1 MKSIQFNQFGNPEE
15 VLKSVETNIPEIQAD
30 ELQVKMLLRP
40 INPYELFIVRG
51 VYPSFKP
58 ALPSSAGFEGVGI
71 VEKIGEKIISLKPGQ
86 RVIALGVYG
95 TWQEFIK
102 GNVAQF
108 VPVPDGVSDESAAL
122 IGNPMTCY
130 IVLKEVFN
138 VQPNEWVLD
147 TAATSNVGGTFIQYA
162 NALGFN
168 LISVVR
174 NDNQV
179 EELRRAGAKHII
191 NTDKE
196 DLSEYVK
203 TLTSGEGVNYVV
215 DTLGGEI
222 GSKAIS
228 TLKTGGHALSFGRL
242 SGNSLTLDPAL
253 LIGKQITLQGFSSLN
268 WFLSASIEKRVS
280 ILTAVF
286 ELLKDKKIIPPVAD
300 IYTLEEI
307 AKAVSHAVESNR
319 KGKVLLR

>member
-15 VLKSVETNIPEIQAD
+15 VLKIVETNIPEIQAD

-40 INPYELFIVRG
+40 INPYELYIVSG

-58 ALPSSAGFEGVGI
+58 PLPSSAGFEGVGV
-71 VEKIGEKIISLKPGQ
+71 VEKIGEKVTGLKTGQ

-95 TWQEFIK
+95 TWQEYVK
-102 GNVAQF
+102 GNAAQF

-162 NALGFN
+162 NAFGFN

-179 EELRRAGAKHII
+179 EALRKAGAKHII
-191 NTDKE
+191 NTEKE
-196 DLSEYVK
+196 DLSESVNA
-203 TLTSGEGVNYVV
+203 LTSGEGVNYVV

-228 TLKTGGHALSFGRL
+228 TLKTRGHVLSFGRL

-286 ELLKDKKIIPPVAD
+286 GLLNDKKIVPPVAH

-307 AKAVSHAVESNR
+307 SKAVNHAVESNT

>member
-71 VEKIGEKIISLKPGQ
+71 VEKIGKKITSLKPGQ

>member
-1 MKSIQFNQFGNPEE
+1 MKSVQFNQFGNPEE
-15 VLKSVETNIPEIQAD
+15 VLKIVETNIPEVQDD
-30 ELQVKMLLRP
+30 EVQVKMFLRP
-40 INPYELFIVRG
+40 INPYELYIVRG

-58 ALPSSAGFEGVGI
+58 SLPSSAGFEGVGI
-71 VEKIGEKIISLKPGQ
+71 VEKVGEKITNLKPGQ

-95 TWQEFIK
+95 TWQEYIK
-102 GNVAQF
+102 GNAAQF
-108 VPVPDGVSDESAAL
+108 VPVPDGVPDESAAL
-122 IGNPMTCY
+122 IGNPMISY

-138 VQPNEWVLD
+138 VQPNEWLLD
-147 TAATSNVGGTFIQYA
+147 TAATSNVGGILIQYA

-174 NDNQV
+174 NDDRV
-179 EELRRAGAKHII
+179 EDLRRAGAKHII

-196 DLSEYVK
+196 DLSESVN
-203 TLTSGEGVNYVV
+203 TLTSGEGVSYVV
-215 DTLGGEI
+215 DTLGGEM

-228 TLKTGGHALSFGRL
+228 TLKAGGHALSFGKI
-242 SGNSLTLDPAL
+242 SYDNLTLDPAF
-253 LIGKQITLQGFSSLN
+253 LIGKQITLQGFSGLN
-268 WFLSASIEKRVS
+268 WFLSARIEKRVS

-300 IYTLEEI
+300 IYTLENI
-307 AKAVSHAVESNR
+307 SKAVNHAVQSNT